1 MSYACFGKKPS
12 DTLITNASVKMIHL
26 SAETEN
32 HAAADAWYAEGLEN
46 TLKPEATHTIIN
58 QIGTLPAHSYVVC
71 NNVPVLADKQPQF
84 EERFLQR
91 AGKVEKEPGFE
102 AIRILKP
109 IHSDVN
115 VIITFW
121 RDASFFTDWQ
131 ESSAYKEAHK
141 HRNTK
146 QGLSKSIFSRP
157 SYVEYYNGIVHP
169 DGRSDD

>member
-1 MSYACFGKKPS
+1 MSHVCFGKKPS
-12 DTLITNASVKMIHL
+12 GTLITNASVKMIHL
-26 SAETEN
+26 SAENNTT
-32 HAAADAWYAEGLEN
+32 ADSWYAEGLKN
-46 TLKPEATHTIIN
+46 TLETEATHMIIN
-58 QIGTLPAHSYVVC
+58 QIGILPTHSYVVC
-71 NNVPVLADKQPQF
+71 NNVPVLEDKQPQF
-84 EERFLQR
+84 EERFLKR
-91 AGKVEKEPGFE
+91 AGKVEDEPGFE

-121 RDASFFTDWQ
+121 REASFFTDWQ

-157 SYVEYYNGIVHP
+157 SYVEYYHGIVYP
-169 DGRSDD
+169 DGRNDD

>member
-12 DTLITNASVKMIHL
+12 NTLITNESVKMIHL
-26 SAETEN
+26 SSETKN
-32 HAAADAWYAEGLEN
+32 NTAADAWYAEGFEDFLEA
-46 TLKPEATHTIIN
+46 EATHTIIN
-58 QIGTLPAHSYVVC
+58 QTGRLPVQSYVVC
-71 NNVPVLADKQPQF
+71 NNVPVLEDKQLQF

-121 RDASFFTDWQ
+121 QDASFFTGWQ

-157 SYVEYYNGIVHP
+157 SYVEYYHGTLHP
-169 DGRSDD
+169 DGKNDD

>member
-1 MSYACFGKKPS
+1 MSYARFDRKQA
-12 DTLITNASVKMIHL
+12 DTLITKPSVKMIQL

-32 HAAADAWYAEGLEN
+32 NSSAEAWYAEELDESI
-46 TLKPEATHTIIN
+46 KSEATHTVIN
-58 QIGTLPAHSYVVC
+58 KTGALPARSFIVC
-71 NNVPVLADKQPQF
+71 NNVPVLEEKQPQF

-121 RDASFFTDWQ
+121 RDASFFEDWQ
-131 ESSAYKEAHK
+131 NSAAYKEAHK

-157 SYVEYYNGIVHP
+157 SYVEYYNGILHAA
-169 DGRSDD
+169 GGTDD